1 MSHPREVVRF
11 LIKDIVTF
19 HNELQQISK
28 MMDDQGLCKW
38 LRQHYESSNSQLI
51 SIVLPTYNGARY
63 LRESIESVL
72 RQTTPEWELII
83 VDDCSTDE
91 PSASHDKWRS

>member
-1 MSHPREVVRF
+1 MTSWMT
-11 LIKDIVTF
+11 KDYI
-19 HNELQQISK
+19 
-28 MMDDQGLCKW
+28 KW

-72 RQTTPEWELII
+72 RQTTSEWELII
-83 VDDCSTDE
+83 VVC
-91 PSASHDKWRS
+91 RSSSDFGYAVR